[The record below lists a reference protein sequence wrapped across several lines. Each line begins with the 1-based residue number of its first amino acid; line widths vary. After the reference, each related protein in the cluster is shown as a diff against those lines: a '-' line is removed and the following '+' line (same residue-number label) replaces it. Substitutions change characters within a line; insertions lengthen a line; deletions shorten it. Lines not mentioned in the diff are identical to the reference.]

1 MCVMLVYLHYACE
14 QVGLEIATGNSSR
27 RWEGQLPCPL
37 FYVTSGFPVL
47 FQMMDLTPGLPAQ
60 YFIYFSRC
68 GVCRGEARSS
78 GQDLSWNSG
87 SRNPAVWHSASYLTS
102 QALVSSTRKWEWK
115 ETLSWVIVRI
125 KRGVWYDN
133 S

>member
-1 MCVMLVYLHYACE
+1 MCVMLVCLHYACE
-14 QVGLEIATGNSSR
+14 QVGLESATGNSSR
-27 RWEGQLPCPL
+27 RWRPATLSFILFYFWFPCP
-37 FYVTSGFPVL
+37 V
-47 FQMMDLTPGLPAQ
+47 QMMDLTPGLPAQ

-87 SRNPAVWHSASYLTS
+87 CRNPAVWHSASYLTS

-115 ETLSWVIVRI
+115 ETLSWVED
-125 KRGVWYDN
+125 KTGVWYDN